1 MTKRKPKS
9 EDTEAK
15 QKPWQFQPG
24 QSGNPAGRPK
34 GSRGVATRMA
44 EALLDGE
51 AEDLTRKAIEL
62 AKGGDVTALRLCLE
76 RLIPARKDAP
86 VSFDLP
92 PIQTVADAKLAS
104 TSVLAA
110 VANGD
115 ITPSEGAAVMGL
127 LANHKTIVEA
137 TDFEARLAALEAK
150 R

>member
-76 RLIPARKDAP
+76 RLVPARRDAP
-86 VSFDLP
+86 LSFDLP
-92 PIQTVADAKLAS
+92 PIETAGDAKLAS
-104 TSVLAA
+104 ASVLSA

-115 ITPSEGAAVMGL
+115 ITPSEGSAVMAL
-127 LANHKTIVEA
+127 LVSHKTIVEA
-137 TDFEARLAALEAK
+137 TDFEQRLAALEA
-150 R
+150 RQ